1 TSAIDASLPFI
12 EAGGHEFSVCI
23 PDEPMPL
30 DADPTRISQVISNL
44 LNNAAKYTPAGGKI
58 SLTARRDA
66 REVEIT
72 VKDTGV
78 GIPENRLHD
87 VFEMFSQVS
96 ESTGRAQGG
105 LGIGLTIVSTLVKLH
120 GGSITVASNGP
131 GKGSDFVVRLPIH
144 IDDMQSRASIPDQ
157 PAVQP
162 AKAANLKVLVIDD
175 NEDAAE
181 TLSTLL
187 SLDGHD
193 TRMVNDGRAA
203 LEVAFAFMPDM
214 IFLDIGMPDMNGY
227 EIIAALRKME
237 AAKLAVIVA
246 VTGWGTESDRQQ
258 TRQAGFDYHL
268 TKPASYEDVQAL
280 IRQAGPRHRPL

>member
-1 TSAIDASLPFI
+1 
-12 EAGGHEFSVCI
+12 
-23 PDEPMPL
+23 MPL